1 MSHQDV
7 FWLQVPVHHILG
19 MYRLEDV
26 YDLRRVNPGCLLMQA
41 TQKDIKNLN
50 TIQLDQA
57 AQSAVRAMLENEV
70 QVLLVLY

>member
-41 TQKDIKNLN
+41 T
-50 TIQLDQA
+50 
-57 AQSAVRAMLENEV
+57 
-70 QVLLVLY
+70 